1 MDTAGEWGRHR
12 IAAAVDGKS
21 SAEAIVPGGALWN
34 KLVFFLETF
43 DPIQMRYA
51 GHEYKRLVDY
61 VELLARDAGSVRRL
75 HATARCGI
83 QG

>member
-1 MDTAGEWGRHR
+1 M
-12 IAAAVDGKS
+12 
-21 SAEAIVPGGALWN
+21 
-34 KLVFFLETF
+34 FFLETF

-61 VELLARDAGSVRRL
+61 VELLARDAGSVRSS